1 MVLSFVG
8 LLVACGSKGGKG
20 SESGTSSYSSTSI
33 TSESQQQ
40 SSTSAPV
47 ESSEA
52 SSAQESSAE
61 ASSAEESTQ
70 ELSSAEE
77 STEET
82 SSAAPESSEASSAEE
97 SSEELSSEEES
108 SEEQQSSESSIASD
122 TSSEEPV
129 SSSSAE
135 GGDYVVTDS
144 PYDLLNGRKAKRTY
158 STLVMS
164 GIASLNYLQTSAQ
177 ANATHFANF
186 VDGILTH
193 NEFGVLNLNLAEGA
207 SHNRDYTAFTFKI
220 RDDDALCWTRYDGT
234 KYTHYEDGEDK
245 VQKIKAADFVA
256 GAMYVCNYKT
266 ASDTAYLVTD
276 FIRGAAEYY
285 YYTQILDGIGQ
296 GIAKFVRL
304 NTDAKKAKYINDTMK
319 AEKENIV
326 KLDSYVE
333 LTADDIPNV
342 ANGKRFGIVADEEE
356 NTVTYYLYSGAFYF
370 PTLLTYSCYLPVN
383 QYFLTEKGSS
393 FGTSSRDSILY
404 CGPYRIDHMDETSL
418 IYKKNEVYAQ
428 RADIQGYMQARAE
441 TIVYNIINGE
451 ISSDYTRNQFEAGN
465 IDGFGLS
472 MSDTEGWKKYITG
485 PDRDPQTRD
494 EELECLE
501 NPYDGNV
508 NSRLLDTIGSMYGS
522 NLVLERS
529 SNDGIKSYSN
539 LGTAD
544 TVKNTEKAL
553 RLSDVR
559 AAIMGA
565 FDYPTYY
572 ARHADGNSDSVLA
585 SQYLV
590 NTYVPKNFVY
600 DDNGNEYVDAYYT
613 AEFARQNGMPEGSEA
628 SGENGHYDEGG
639 NWKPDEGTAAHYLAT
654 GQYDERHKSKAEVA
668 TLVDKAIKAVELY
681 NASEYGAGA
690 NAITLPI
697 QVEYYSMWDGDQ
709 ESKAYD
715 IQMVN
720 SMNIRLN
727 KLTEPVASD
736 YSNCTLFKVV
746 PTDKVT
752 SANYNECSGSSDGAA
767 NFDFSPVLWGWG
779 ADYGDPLTFLAT
791 YKKGGDWKSIFPW
804 IDDEEVKNYTTTGEG
819 DNTVLNAPVDLLAE
833 YGSLVDAGAAETEN
847 LTNRYTYFAEAEYK
861 LINELHFYEPQVNY
875 GQGWSLSISKSA
887 GYEVPTSNYGLSN
900 ERLTGMWVLETP
912 LTREE
917 RKEIRLQYNEAKKE
931 YTAEHGAYDF
941 YTD

>member
-1 MVLSFVG
+1 MMQLKRKDGTNIMNKKVKSLMVLSFVG
-8 LLVACGSKGGKG
+8 LLVACGSGKGGK
-20 SESGTSSYSSTSI
+20 SSGQTSSSSGQTSQTSSQQTSTS
-33 TSESQQQ
+33 TS
-40 SSTSAPV
+40 
-47 ESSEA
+47 
-52 SSAQESSAE
+52 
-61 ASSAEESTQ
+61 
-70 ELSSAEE
+70 LG
-77 STEET
+77 
-82 SSAAPESSEASSAEE
+82 
-97 SSEELSSEEES
+97 
-108 SEEQQSSESSIASD
+108 SD
-122 TSSEEPV
+122 TSSSAPV
-129 SSSSAE
+129 STSSDE
-135 GGDYVVTDS
+135 GGDYIVHDS
-144 PYDLLNGRKAKRTY
+144 PYSLLNGRKAKRTY
-158 STLVMS
+158 NTLTMS

-193 NEFGVLNLNLAEGA
+193 NEFGVLNLNLAEEA
-207 SHNRDYTAFTFKI
+207 HHNRSYTEFTFKI
-220 RDDDALCWTRYDGT
+220 RDDEALCWTRSNGT
-234 KYTHYEDGEDK
+234 KYTYFEDGEDK
-245 VQKIKAADFVA
+245 VQKVKAADFVA
-256 GAMYVCNYKT
+256 GAKYVCNYKT

-285 YYTQILDGIGQ
+285 YYTMILDGQAQ
-296 GIAKFVRL
+296 GISSFLRL
-304 NTDAKKAKYINDTMK
+304 NTNEKKAKWINDKMK
-319 AEKENIV
+319 SEKENIV

-333 LTADDIPNV
+333 LTGDDIPNV
-342 ANGKRFGIVADEEE
+342 ADGTRFGVVANDED

-383 QYFLTEKGSS
+383 QHFLSEKGSG
-393 FGTSSRDSILY
+393 FGATTPDSILY

-428 RADIQGYMQARAE
+428 RADIKGYMQARAE

-451 ISSDYTRNQFEAGN
+451 ISSDFTRNQFEAGN
-465 IDGFGLS
+465 TDGFGLS
-472 MSDTEGWKKYITG
+472 MSDTEGWKKYVTG
-485 PDRDPQTRD
+485 PDRDPQTKE

-501 NPYDGNV
+501 DPYDGNV
-508 NSRLLDTIGSMYGS
+508 NARLLDTIGSMYGS
-522 NLVLERS
+522 NLVLERT
-529 SNDGIKSYSN
+529 SNDAKTSYST
-539 LGTAD
+539 LGSLETIQ
-544 TVKNTEKAL
+544 NTERAL

-613 AEFARQNGMPEGSEA
+613 AEFAKQKGLVEGSEA
-628 SGENGHYDEGG
+628 SGQNGHYDDNGK
-639 NWKPDEGTAAHYLAT
+639 WKPDAGTAAAYLAT
-654 GQYDERHKSKAEVA
+654 GQYDERNKSKAEVA
-668 TLVDKAIKAVELY
+668 ALVDKAIKAVELY
-681 NASEYGAGA
+681 NASSYASSLGQ
-690 NAITLPI
+690 ITLPI
-697 QVEYYSMWDGDQ
+697 QVEYYSTWDGDQ

-715 IQMVN
+715 IKMIN

-727 KLTEPVASD
+727 KLTEAVASD

-752 SANYNECSGSSDGAA
+752 SANYNACSGSSSGSAC
-767 NFDFSPVLWGWG
+767 FDFSPVLWGWG

-804 IDDEEVKNYTTTGEG
+804 IDDEYVYNFTTSGEG
-819 DNTVLNAPVDLLAE
+819 EGTTLNEPVDLLAE

-847 LTNRYTYFAEAEYK
+847 LTNRYTYFAQAEYK
-861 LINELHFYEPQVNY
+861 LINELHIYEPEVNY
-875 GQGWSLSISKSA
+875 GQGWSLSVSKSA

-912 LTREE
+912 LTRAE
-917 RKEIRLQYNEAKKE
+917 RKAIREEYNEAKKE
-931 YTAEHGAYDF
+931 YAKEHGAYDF